1 MGIMI
6 ADRSLLALVQV
17 RRQDLGDEHG
27 TDVGVFMEALNQF
40 MADVTEGNEVVILS
54 YAGTIWVDEQ
64 RLETDA
70 EHDARMAVSREHQRA
85 VQTKADSSWKRQQ
98 KKFARARKIKR

>member
-6 ADRSLLALVQV
+6 ADMSRLALVGV
-17 RRQDLGDEHG
+17 RKTHLGNDHG
-27 TDVGVFMEALNQF
+27 TDLDVFMENLNQF
-40 MADVTEGNEVVILS
+40 MEDVTEGNDVQIIA
-54 YAGTIWVDEQ
+54 YAGTIWAEET

-85 VQTKADSSWKRQQ
+85 HQAWKDRSWARQQ
-98 KKFARARKIKR
+98 KKFARARKKK